1 MRIAGVGHAVF
12 AVMMIVLGGVGFFHP
27 ELVSLWGSVPARVP
41 GHAWLPALMALVS
54 VAGGVGLLVPRVA
67 GVAARGLLITL
78 CLWLLLLRLPEF
90 FFQPLFAVCWSVFP
104 LLLMVAAVLC
114 LWFAADRAREGH
126 GVILGQC
133 GLRMAHILYGLCLI
147 FFGIAHF
154 ADVKDTVSL
163 VPRWLPGH
171 LLCAYFTGCAFLAA
185 GLAAVTGVWA
195 RLAVTLSA
203 VQIGLFLFLVWVPI
217 VAAGSKSTFAW
228 SELILNAALGAGA
241 WVVAESYRGTR
252 PGALTG

>member
-67 GVAARGLLITL
+67 GVAA
-78 CLWLLLLRLPEF
+78 
-90 FFQPLFAVCWSVFP
+90 
-104 LLLMVAAVLC
+104 VLC

-126 GVILGQC
+126 GVILGQR